1 MIYLKNMDEKREL
14 VDQSNNNLSSDT
26 TNSNIDNKILET
38 NNPNKFQ
45 NQFLLKCNL
54 KRYLAKDENIFFKKL
69 NEHKLQKYKLNKINK
84 DEKFVLNYYLG
95 NLDGMAGKKLNNFLG
110 SNICY

>member
-1 MIYLKNMDEKREL
+1 MDEKREL

-45 NQFLLKCNL
+45 NQFLLKC
-54 KRYLAKDENIFFKKL
+54 
-69 NEHKLQKYKLNKINK
+69 
-84 DEKFVLNYYLG
+84 G
-95 NLDGMAGKKLNNFLG
+95 ND
-110 SNICY
+110 Y